1 MPQER
6 MFYAPNAE
14 LRPLADEL
22 AQWLKGRQFETQILP
37 VEGGGVLIQARQ
49 EGGWK
54 AMVGMALATNIV
66 FARMGPN
73 IKVEAGQGKWLD
85 RAVVGAVGVFLLWP
99 ALIPAA
105 IGAWQQSKLPEEI
118 FSQVAGYL
126 ARQPQQAAQPAEAAQ
141 VPCPSCGQMVNA
153 AAKFCEH
160 CGQAMPQQAP
170 KVRHCTQCGAELSA
184 TAKFCGECGKPAE
197 A

>member
-14 LRPLADEL
+14 LKPLADDL
-22 AQWLKGRQFETQILP
+22 AQWLKGRQFETQVLS
-37 VEGGGVLIQARQ
+37 VESGGVLIQGRQ
-49 EGGWK
+49 EGGWRSV
-54 AMVGMALATNIV
+54 VGMALATNV
-66 FARMGPN
+66 VLNRTGAN
-73 IKVEAGQGKWLD
+73 IKVEVGQGKWLD
-85 RAVVGAVGVFLLWP
+85 KAVVGAVGMLLLWP

-118 FSQVAGYL
+118 FNHVAAFL
-126 ARQPQQAAQPAEAAQ
+126 AVQAPKPAEATAATQ
-141 VPCPSCGQMVNA
+141 VPCPNCGQMVNA
-153 AAKFCEH
+153 GVKFCEH

-170 KVRHCTQCGAELSA
+170 ESKHCTNCGAELSA
-184 TAKFCGECGKPAE
+184 TAKFCGECGKPVE